1 MQRLLMAMV
10 SDNADFTNMFGFV
23 PSSIHFGKT
32 LNIICFDYSL
42 NVWQNSSGKAVSGLC
57 VLEGCCYLFSNIT
70 LYLLTFSILFLW
82 LHMYRVYVSVNLFIF
97 PRLTNFLACTFY
109 SNLLSI
115 FNSMASQL
123 QCIIS
128 FHLFQFQHYQFN
140 KVQLFSRV

>member
-1 MQRLLMAMV
+1 
-10 SDNADFTNMFGFV
+10 MFGRIHQERQFLDFV
-23 PSSIHFGKT
+23 FWKVAVIYSVT
-32 LNIICFDYSL
+32 L
-42 NVWQNSSGKAVSGLC
+42 
-57 VLEGCCYLFSNIT
+57 LFI
-70 LYLLTFSILFLW
+70 YLLTFSILFLW
-82 LHMYRVYVSVNLFIF
+82 LHMYRVYVSGNLFIF